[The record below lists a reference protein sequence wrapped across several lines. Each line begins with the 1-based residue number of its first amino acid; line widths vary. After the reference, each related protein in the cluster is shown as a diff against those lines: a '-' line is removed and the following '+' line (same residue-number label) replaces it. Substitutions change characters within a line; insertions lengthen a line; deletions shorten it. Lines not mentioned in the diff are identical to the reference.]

1 MRACPESPFR
11 LQPLV
16 TDENRHYWE
25 GGSEGELR
33 FLACTAC
40 GHWIHPAAPVC
51 PACLSRDLEVRA
63 ASGRGV
69 VHTFTVNHQP
79 WVPGFEPPYVVAI
92 VELEEQAGLR
102 LMTNIVG
109 CELEEVAIGMAVEVC
124 FEELEDGAWLP
135 LFRPVGGGGQ
145 A

>member
-1 MRACPESPFR
+1 MRACPENPFR

-16 TDENRHYWE
+16 GDENRHYWE
-25 GGSEGELR
+25 GGAQGELR

-40 GHWIHPAAPVC
+40 DHWIHPSAPNC
-51 PACLSRDLEVRA
+51 PACLSRELEPRA
-63 ASGRGV
+63 VSGRGV

-92 VELEEQAGLR
+92 VELPEQAGLR

-109 CELEEVAIGMAVEVC
+109 CEIADVSIGMAVEVC
-124 FEELEDGAWLP
+124 FEALEDGAWLP
-135 LFRPVGGGGQ
+135 LFRPARG